1 MTAAP
6 EVSQALLTRLVTYM
20 MTLLAH
26 VVFCWL
32 LTWDVSPAATALQAL
47 VSNTENLLMGVA
59 KEMPA
64 EKYDFAPAG
73 GEFRGVRTFGKQ
85 LKHAAAVQYLV
96 ANSILGAPVTAEMS
110 DERGP
115 DTVRAKTDVLAYL
128 QGSFAAL
135 HRAAATV
142 DEHNAFAPIKG
153 VFGSAPATRA
163 GLIGGALAHSSN
175 HYGQVVEYLR
185 MNGIVPPASR

>member
-1 MTAAP
+1 
-6 EVSQALLTRLVTYM
+6 M

-26 VVFCWL
+26 VLFCL
-32 LTWDVSPAATALQAL
+32 VLAWDVSPAATALQAF
-47 VSNTENLLMGVA
+47 VSSTEKLLMGVA
-59 KEMPA
+59 HEMPA
-64 EKYDFAPAG
+64 DKYDFVPTG
-73 GEFRGVRTFGKQ
+73 GEFRGVRSFGKQ

-96 ANSILGAPVTAEMS
+96 ANSILGEPVNAEMS

-115 DTVRAKTDVLAYL
+115 DAVRSKADVIGYL
-128 QGSFAAL
+128 QGSFEAL

-142 DEHNAFAPIKG
+142 DERNAFSPIAG

-163 GLIGGALAHSSN
+163 GLIAGVVAHSSN

-185 MNGIVPPASR
+185 MIGLIPPASR